1 MDKLPLGI
9 SFYTFQIAAYIIDV
23 YWGRVPVEKS
33 FIQLG
38 TYLTMFPQLIAG
50 PIINYSEVRMDLCS
64 RTVTFEQF
72 ESGLKTL
79 ILGLGAKV
87 IVADRIG
94 LLWNNIQAI
103 GFESISTPLAWMGA
117 FAYSIELYFDFSG
130 YSLMALGLGRTK
142 KGQPNGGI
150 TVSGGEPL
158 LQIDFVTEF
167 FSIAKAHGVHTTLD
181 SCGSAF
187 SRKEPFFS
195 KFQKLMEVTD
205 LVMLDLK
212 QTDSEKHKEL
222 TGRDNANIL
231 DMARYLSEIRKPMW
245 IRRVLVPGLTDD
257 PAELQQLK
265 DFIDSLSSVEKVE
278 ILPYHTLGL
287 FKWQNLGI
295 EYPLEGVPVPTPEQV
310 QQAETILGIAK

>member
-1 MDKLPLGI
+1 M
-9 SFYTFQIAAYIIDV
+9 
-23 YWGRVPVEKS
+23 
-33 FIQLG
+33 
-38 TYLTMFPQLIAG
+38 
-50 PIINYSEVRMDLCS
+50 
-64 RTVTFEQF
+64 
-72 ESGLKTL
+72 
-79 ILGLGAKV
+79 
-87 IVADRIG
+87 
-94 LLWNNIQAI
+94 
-103 GFESISTPLAWMGA
+103 
-117 FAYSIELYFDFSG
+117 
-130 YSLMALGLGRTK
+130 
-142 KGQPNGGI
+142 
-150 TVSGGEPL
+150 
-158 LQIDFVTEF
+158 
-167 FSIAKAHGVHTTLD
+167 HTTLD

-231 DMARYLSEIRKPMW
+231 DMALLLVGDPQAYVDPAA
-245 IRRVLVPGLTDD
+245 VLVPGLTDD